1 MEIRMKNYKFLVPV
15 GLAVAAIS
23 PAQAS
28 IDPTTTS
35 TIVPSSNGTI
45 GLNAN
50 DAIVQRLAYQLGTE
64 EHSLLM
70 KRTETGTLYAFH
82 QSHGSHGSHSSHRS
96 SAS

>member
-1 MEIRMKNYKFLVPV
+1 MKNYKFLVPV

-28 IDPTTTS
+28 IAPTTNN
-35 TIVPSSNGTI
+35 TIVPSSNGAI

-50 DAIVQRLAYQLGTE
+50 DAVVQRLAYQLGSD

-70 KRTETGTLYAFH
+70 KRTEAGAIYAFH
-82 QSHGSHGSHSSHRS
+82 QSHSSHSSHSSHRS